1 MRRRLIILAVLSVA
15 ILSFYFLIA
24 ELIKSKDIYRLPYV
38 LLRYRFTTKN
48 TVEVEEE
55 IHYLMV
61 KPYRGIYYDYY
72 ILGHPILDNVKVL
85 VDGSSYHRI
94 SWLQKT
100 DKRIRFRVYL
110 SEGGNRITP
119 SKKGDLI
126 KLTVKYTILNPYE
139 LGKDFVQ
146 FFNAAI
152 WRDGWSQKVEKME
165 IYSEYPYEHYDA
177 RFSEKLVVLMSH
189 IYPLGLEK
197 SREML
202 ANGEKIILANVPAN
216 TRVGMRVLLTKE
228 VFDPQVLNEMVKLPE
243 SLASIQKRDA
253 RYTLKA
259 RSLTLLIFTL
269 PAVFPLLM
277 ILVYFIV
284 GREPKVSYQGI
295 YEREIPYNDPPEEV
309 NAIVKRYCS
318 SPDEDGFSAAILKLV
333 KEGALEFILDGLKAV
348 GLKIRDARKVKEND
362 EILVRTL
369 FDDTEIS
376 TGTEMY
382 FDDLKEEVKKDQN
395 RAKKFVENYR
405 AWKELVSVMIKPRRY
420 FTATG
425 YYLTILIGI
434 ISFITGVMYLY
445 IIATKYLSAFSVTAS
460 QGAWFL
466 APFLWILGVTPFV
479 LPKDIFGRWT
489 VKGREYYLKWKAFE
503 KFLKDFSLISS
514 YPPSSIVLWEDYLV
528 YGTALGIAE
537 IVARHMTKL
546 VPKEWERD
554 SHIPAPIWYDITWYA
569 TTRRLYGHALSHT
582 AQQTSGI
589 EGESSF
595 GGGGGGFSGGGG
607 GGAF

>member
-1 MRRRLIILAVLSVA
+1 MRRRLITLVVLSVA
-15 ILSFYFLIA
+15 ILSLYFLIA

-38 LLRYRFTTKN
+38 RLRYRFTTKN
-48 TVEVEEE
+48 AVEVEEE

-61 KPYRGIYYDYY
+61 KPYRGVYYDYY
-72 ILGHPILDNVKVL
+72 ILGHPILDDVKVL
-85 VDGSSYHRI
+85 VDSSSYHRT

-100 DKRIRFRVYL
+100 DKHIRFRVYL
-110 SEGGNRITP
+110 SESENRITP
-119 SKKGDLI
+119 LKKGDLI
-126 KLTVKYTILNPYE
+126 KLTVKYTIRNPYE
-139 LGKDFVQ
+139 LVKDFVQ

-165 IYSEYPYEHYDA
+165 IYNEYPYEHYDA

-202 ANGEKIILANVPAN
+202 TDGEKIILANVPAN

-228 VFDPQVLNEMVKLPE
+228 VFEPQVLNEMVKLPE
-243 SLASIQKRDA
+243 SLASIQKRDT

-259 RSLTLLIFTL
+259 LSFTLLVFTL
-269 PAVFPLLM
+269 PAAFPLLM

-295 YEREIPYNDPPEEV
+295 YEREIPYNDPPEGV
-309 NAIVKRYCS
+309 NAIVKCYCS

-333 KEGALEFILDGLKAV
+333 KKGVLEFILDGLKAV
-348 GLKIRDARKVKEND
+348 GLKIIDAGKVKESD
-362 EILVRTL
+362 EMLVKTL
-369 FDDTEIS
+369 FGDTEIS

-382 FDDLKEEVKKDQN
+382 FDDLKEELKKDQN

-405 AWKELVSVMIKPRRY
+405 AWKELVSVKIKPRRY
-420 FTATG
+420 LTATG
-425 YYLTILIGI
+425 YYLAILIGI
-434 ISFITGVMYLY
+434 VSTITGVMYLY
-445 IIATKYLSAFSVTAS
+445 IIATKYLSTFSVTAL

-466 APFLWILGVTPFV
+466 APFLWILGVIPFV

-537 IVARHMTKL
+537 IVARHMTRL

-582 AQQTSGI
+582 AQQTSGVG
-589 EGESSF
+589 GESSF